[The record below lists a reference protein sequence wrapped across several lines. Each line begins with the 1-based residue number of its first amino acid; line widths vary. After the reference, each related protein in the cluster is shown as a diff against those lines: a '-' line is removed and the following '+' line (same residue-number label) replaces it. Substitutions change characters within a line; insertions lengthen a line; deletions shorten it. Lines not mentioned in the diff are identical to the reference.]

1 MSALSGSERALNL
14 LVLAASLLAI
24 EAESVT
30 EENIDDYLSI
40 TETFLP
46 MRRYI
51 PDRSRARS
59 I

>member
-30 EENIDDYLSI
+30 EENVGDY
-40 TETFLP
+40 
-46 MRRYI
+46 
-51 PDRSRARS
+51 
-59 I
+59 